1 MFLNLF
7 LSFIVATVV
16 LFLPSYENPQI
27 PFTSMTFCKKL
38 ISFQISYKV
47 EVAGCGPRSSLCCL
61 KGSFQLA
68 FPNRLIYK
76 TQHCCFLRIVRMSL
90 KCLLQGFV
98 FHVFSIKPY
107 AKLNSLTRLLPNASQ
122 N

>member
-16 LFLPSYENPQI
+16 LLLPPYENPQI

-47 EVAGCGPRSSLCCL
+47 EVAGSGPQKYFMLF
-61 KGSFQLA
+61 K
-68 FPNRLIYK
+68 
-76 TQHCCFLRIVRMSL
+76 RI
-90 KCLLQGFV
+90 
-98 FHVFSIKPY
+98 I
-107 AKLNSLTRLLPNASQ
+107 
-122 N
+122 